1 MIVTTYH
8 GDPVAIIRVYQ
19 EEKWCKIIQS
29 GEVVEWVRSADIAE
43 EEI

>member
-8 GDPVAIIRVYQ
+8 GEPVAIIRVYPMG
-19 EEKWCKIIQS
+19 KWCKVIQADES
-29 GEVVEWVRSADIAE
+29 VEWVRTADIAE

>member
-8 GDPVAIIRVYQ
+8 GEPVAIVRVYPAD
-19 EEKWCKIIQS
+19 KWVKVIRMDAS
-29 GEVVEWVRSADIAE
+29 VEWVRSADIAE